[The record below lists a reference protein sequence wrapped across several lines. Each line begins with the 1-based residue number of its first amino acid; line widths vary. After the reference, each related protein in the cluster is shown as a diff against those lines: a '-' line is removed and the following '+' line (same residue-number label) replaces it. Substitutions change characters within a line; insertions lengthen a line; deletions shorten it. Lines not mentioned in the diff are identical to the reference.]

1 MEDTPTLTPFSSS
14 LSEPLYVPQL
24 DELVKPLQ
32 EQLAGTF
39 KNVEVAVVDCPDLT
53 KWGCVKPGISC
64 KNASDAVVCDVGG
77 VPNLLNPATHSVTF
91 SFP

>member
-32 EQLAGTF
+32 EHMAGTF

-53 KWGCVKPGISC
+53 KWGLVKPGICSSSPAQQ
-64 KNASDAVVCDVGG
+64 KIVEAADLSNIAV
-77 VPNLLNPATHSVTF
+77 AK
-91 SFP
+91 